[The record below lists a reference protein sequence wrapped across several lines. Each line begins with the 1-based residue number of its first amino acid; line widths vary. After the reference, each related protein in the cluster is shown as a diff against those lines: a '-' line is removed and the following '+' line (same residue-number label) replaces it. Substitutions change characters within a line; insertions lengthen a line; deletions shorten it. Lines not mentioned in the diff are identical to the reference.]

1 MKTLKNS
8 KFKSLIIVG
17 ILIALIFSVFANVCY
32 AENEDNGENEIA
44 VISSNDE
51 TLPADSSDT
60 TTKVEKD
67 VFLCD
72 NSVTIDYPVSGNV
85 YIMGKDVTINSVVDG
100 NIFVLAGNLE
110 IGEQAY
116 IYSDLFVCAND
127 VTIKGYVYDVY
138 SISSN
143 LKIED
148 SAYIIRD
155 ISAGANTVSLNGLIR
170 RNANL
175 SFDSITIDE
184 TNAKIGGDLSYSSKS
199 ASIPESIVSGNVN
212 YSEAKDDEEVI
223 SPASI
228 VKDYFYDAL
237 KVLVLG
243 LVIVLIVIFAMP
255 KFAEKEEVILK
266 NKLWQTLGY
275 GALAFIA
282 VPVAC
287 FILLFTII
295 GILPAFAIIF
305 VYAFLISIAP
315 AIVSI
320 PVGKMLC
327 DKMKKDSKGM
337 RILMSMVSILVIW
350 LVKQLPIIGGVA
362 GLAVILFGLGI
373 IVYSIFSS
381 TEKIKKN
388 DVVAEAT
395 VVVEPKKEENKESD
409 KKADKKEND
418 KEDK

>member
-1 MKTLKNS
+1 MKTFKNS

-32 AENEDNGENEIA
+32 AENEDNGEDEIA

-85 YIMGKDVTINSVVDG
+85 YVMGKDVTINSVVDG

-184 TNAKIGGDLSYSSKS
+184 TNAKIEGDLSYSSKS

-212 YSEAKDDEEVI
+212 YSEEKDDEEVI

-243 LVIVLIVIFAMP
+243 LVVVLIVIFAMP

-295 GILPAFAIIF
+295 GILPALAIIF

-337 RILMSMVSILVIW
+337 RILMSMFSILVIW

-362 GLAVILFGLGI
+362 DLAVILFGLGI

-395 VVVEPKKEENKESD
+395 VVVEPKKEENK
-409 KKADKKEND
+409 ADKKGND

>member
-8 KFKSLIIVG
+8 KFKSLIIVS

-32 AENEDNGENEIA
+32 AENEDNGEDEIA

-138 SISSN
+138 SISGN

-243 LVIVLIVIFAMP
+243 LVVVLIVIFAMP

-295 GILPAFAIIF
+295 GILPALAIIF

-327 DKMKKDSKGM
+327 DKVKKDSKGM

-362 GLAVILFGLGI
+362 GLGI

-409 KKADKKEND
+409 KKEND